1 MNLVCSLLTG
11 YQASVNCKFIV
22 DKKNAVFWIIMAL
35 SSCHLIFFTPSSDKC
50 TDIFSFCLLF
60 FLPLLHSAHTL
71 CSVPPFSRF
80 VFAMSYV
87 HTSPSVPK
95 TATHSLDACLFYV
108 LSLHPFIPHPSR
120 TTLSISLPLISLPML
135 WLVSPVSVRPVITAV
150 SSLGKNKVILCSRHY
165 KRQREK

>member
-1 MNLVCSLLTG
+1 
-11 YQASVNCKFIV
+11 
-22 DKKNAVFWIIMAL
+22 MAL
-35 SSCHLIFFTPSSDKC
+35 SSRHLIFFSPRHLINAPT
-50 TDIFSFCLLF
+50 SFPFVCF
-60 FLPLLHSAHTL
+60 FLPLLHSARTL

-95 TATHSLDACLFYV
+95 TATHSLDTCLFYV
-108 LSLHPFIPHPSR
+108 LSLHPFIHHPSR